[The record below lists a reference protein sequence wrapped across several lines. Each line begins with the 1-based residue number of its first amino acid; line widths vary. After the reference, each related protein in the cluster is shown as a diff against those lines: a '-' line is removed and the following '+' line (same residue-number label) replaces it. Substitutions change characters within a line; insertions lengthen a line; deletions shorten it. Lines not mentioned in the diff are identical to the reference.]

1 MRIKDI
7 TITNFKSIYGKQ
19 YFNFDDLEGLVK
31 LSGIIGSGKTTLGE
45 AIIYGLFGTVKE
57 QKNPALISWNTK
69 SCEVEMNIVSKK
81 KEINIVRNIKEP
93 LKVKIDGKLLVA
105 SNKRNTQ
112 EILENEYFDVPKFAI
127 EKMCVISFNIF
138 KSSLANMNPGE
149 TKQFLDNIF
158 GFKTFTQYN
167 DQVNIEKK
175 EQIQENTKLN
185 AIYKET
191 EEQIEHLKSK
201 KHKQQEELKN
211 SVDITGLDKKREEYV
226 CQGKAIKQQYSDI
239 ENEYDNRIDDL
250 NKEKRI
256 HYNKKIECAA
266 LGKQQKDNY
275 NKFKD
280 GICPT
285 CNQSIDESIVNEY
298 KNKMLEY
305 AKQYK
310 NEEEKENAII
320 EQIDS
325 LKKDKKKKLD
335 KLSLDMNSLRYAISD
350 IDTKMKIYEHKL
362 KLMNDNYDDLISE
375 YEQKL
380 IKLKEEIN
388 HSDIEICQWNELN
401 ELFSKTFRYNLLE
414 TLIPHINNSIQV
426 FINKLDQQFKV
437 TYDQEFKAHIFV
449 DTFDHEISYNNL
461 STGQKKSLDL
471 AIIFGILENVI
482 ANVEFNVLFLDE
494 LFSNLDSESRNLMLS
509 LLRENLG
516 KDKTIFVINH
526 AEMGDDYFDHK
537 IRVTLNN
544 KKIESEIK
552 KNTTVVV
559 KASKYENIF

>member
-1 MRIKDI
+1 MQ
-7 TITNFKSIYGKQ
+7 S
-19 YFNFDDLEGLVK
+19 
-31 LSGIIGSGKTTLGE
+31 
-45 AIIYGLFGTVKE
+45 
-57 QKNPALISWNTK
+57 
-69 SCEVEMNIVSKK
+69 NI
-81 KEINIVRNIKEP
+81 R
-93 LKVKIDGKLLVA
+93 
-105 SNKRNTQ
+105 T
-112 EILENEYFDVPKFAI
+112 
-127 EKMCVISFNIF
+127 
-138 KSSLANMNPGE
+138 
-149 TKQFLDNIF
+149 
-158 GFKTFTQYN
+158 
-167 DQVNIEKK
+167 
-175 EQIQENTKLN
+175 
-185 AIYKET
+185 
-191 EEQIEHLKSK
+191 
-201 KHKQQEELKN
+201 
-211 SVDITGLDKKREEYV
+211 
-226 CQGKAIKQQYSDI
+226 
-239 ENEYDNRIDDL
+239 
-250 NKEKRI
+250 
-256 HYNKKIECAA
+256 
-266 LGKQQKDNY
+266 
-275 NKFKD
+275 
-280 GICPT
+280 
-285 CNQSIDESIVNEY
+285 
-298 KNKMLEY
+298 
-305 AKQYK
+305 
-310 NEEEKENAII
+310 
-320 EQIDS
+320 
-325 LKKDKKKKLD
+325 KKKKLD